1 VNETLKMKQKRAHFC
16 FKMGRHAQSTD
27 SKVSDRINQQ
37 PPGWVFSAADFRDLG
52 SPTAVRLALMR
63 HTKKGGIR
71 KVGRGLYDRPRQLA
85 RLSRA
90 LPPLSENVVQ
100 AMQARDHSRV
110 LPSGAHAA
118 NLLGLSTQVPVRAVY
133 LTDGRARNVPL
144 GQQQIVFKH
153 AATRQMATAG
163 RVSGTVIQAL
173 RWLGRDHIDTG
184 VMATLRRRLSD
195 EDKKQLLQDL
205 RYAPAWIADIM
216 QQVAE
221 PPST

>member
-1 VNETLKMKQKRAHFC
+1 MPIFIS
-16 FKMGRHAQSTD
+16 KMGRHAQSTD
-27 SKVSDRINQQ
+27 TKVMDRIKQQ
-37 PPGWVFSAADFRDLG
+37 SAGWVFSAADFRDLG
-52 SPTAVRLALMR
+52 SPTAIRLALMR
-63 HTKKGGIR
+63 HAKKGGIR

-85 RLSRA
+85 RLGRA
-90 LPPLSENVVQ
+90 LPPIPENVVQ

-118 NLLGLSTQVPVRAVY
+118 NLLGLSTQVPIRAVY
-133 LTDGRARNVPL
+133 LTDGRALKVSL

-163 RVSGTVIQAL
+163 RISGTVIQAL
-173 RWLGRDHIDTG
+173 RWLGRDHIDPG
-184 VMATLRRRLSD
+184 VIATLRRRLSD

-216 QQVAE
+216 RQVAE
-221 PPST
+221 PTST

>member
-1 VNETLKMKQKRAHFC
+1 MLAFVS
-16 FKMGRHAQSTD
+16 KMGRHAQSTD
-27 SKVSDRINQQ
+27 SKVTDRINQQ
-37 PPGWVFSAADFRDLG
+37 SAGWVFSAADFRDLG

-63 HTKKGGIR
+63 HAKKGGIR

-85 RLSRA
+85 RLGRA
-90 LPPLSENVVQ
+90 LPPLSENIVQ

-133 LTDGRARNVPL
+133 LTDGRARKVPL

-163 RVSGTVIQAL
+163 RISGTVIQAL
-173 RWLGRDHIDTG
+173 RWIGRDQVDPGTIT
-184 VMATLRRRLSD
+184 MLRRRLSD
-195 EDKKQLLQDL
+195 QDKKQLLQDL
-205 RYAPAWIADIM
+205 RYAPAWIADAM
-216 QQVAE
+216 RKVAE
-221 PPST
+221 QAAT

>member
-1 VNETLKMKQKRAHFC
+1 MLTFVS
-16 FKMGRHAQSTD
+16 KMGRHAQSTD
-27 SKVSDRINQQ
+27 TKVTDRIKQQ
-37 PPGWVFSAADFRDLG
+37 SAGWVFSAADFRDLG

-63 HTKKGGIR
+63 HAKKGGIR
-71 KVGRGLYDRPRQLA
+71 KIGRGLYDRPRQLA
-85 RLSRA
+85 RLGRT

-144 GQQQIVFKH
+144 GQQHIVFKH

-163 RVSGTVIQAL
+163 RISGTVIQAL
-173 RWLGRDHIDTG
+173 RWLGRDQVDPATIT
-184 VMATLRRRLSD
+184 TLRRRLSD
-195 EDKKQLLQDL
+195 QDKKQLLQDL

-216 QQVAE
+216 RQVAE
-221 PPST
+221 PAAT